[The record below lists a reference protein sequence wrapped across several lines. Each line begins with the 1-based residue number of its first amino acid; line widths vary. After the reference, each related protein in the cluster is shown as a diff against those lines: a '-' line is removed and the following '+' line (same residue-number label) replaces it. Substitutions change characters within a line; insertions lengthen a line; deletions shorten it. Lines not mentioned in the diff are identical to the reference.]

1 MNNKINP
8 KLYKRV
14 VGYGCSYTAG
24 DEIADHLILN
34 ISFEECKKLKKKF
47 SNQTQ
52 FYNHYNIVHQHEMLW
67 SNSWAAQLANLINLP
82 YLNRATPGSSI
93 GHIYFDI
100 YKDYVNKLISKDDLI
115 LVGITEPSRIMYWD
129 EESSKL
135 DSCPLSHYLQK
146 LDKQSGMAV
155 SDLCSDNILIFS
167 YFCHLQN
174 ISNLKNIL
182 DIRLQYMCP
191 EPILDI
197 KRPGGPF
204 KITKVVDNILIH
216 MYKDIDNILLK
227 NDNLQDSYLEIVG
240 HCGYGH
246 PPLESHTNLAQKI
259 YKECVIEYTINT

>member
-34 ISFEECKKLKKKF
+34 VSFEECKKLKKKF
-47 SNQTQ
+47 SNQVE

-82 YLNRATPGSSI
+82 YLNRANPGSSM

-115 LVGITEPSRIMYWD
+115 LVGITSPLRIMYWHED
-129 EESSKL
+129 RSQF
-135 DSCPLSHYLQK
+135 DSCPLSHYLQT
-146 LDKQSGMAV
+146 LDKQSRKAV

-174 ISNLKNIL
+174 ISDLKNIL
-182 DIRLQYMCP
+182 DIRLQHMIP
-191 EPILDI
+191 DGILDI
-197 KRPGGPF
+197 RQRGDPF
-204 KITKVVDNILIH
+204 KITKVVENICIH
-216 MYKDIDNILLK
+216 MYKNMDNILLN
-227 NDNLQDSYLEIVG
+227 NDSLIDMYYEIVG